1 MLKPAVSLNDLAKNP
16 ALHPR
21 NKHNGLYDF
30 GQLILASSPFAPFVK
45 TNAHGN
51 ASIDFADAAA
61 VKALNAALLNFYY
74 GITAWD
80 IPAGYLCPPIPGR
93 ADYLHYLADLLAAGN
108 GDVIPTGQQVHVL
121 DIGVGANSI
130 YPLIGQHEYGWRFV
144 GAEIDPVAFRNA
156 QRIVETNAL
165 SASIDLRLQRAP
177 AFIFKGIIQRD
188 ERFEITMCNPP
199 FHASSQEANAAARRK
214 LQGLGKKTTQ
224 APKAAKRHAPPA
236 LNFGG
241 QAAELYCLG
250 GESAFIARMV
260 MESKQFA
267 AQCLWFTTLVSKA
280 TTLPG
285 VYRELKKAGAL
296 QIRTIDMAQGQKKS
310 RIVAWTF
317 LNANHHATW
326 RTKHWQGMGRPNQP
340 V

>member
-1 MLKPAVSLNDLAKNP
+1 MINQAVSLNNLAKKP
-16 ALHPR
+16 ALHAR

-30 GQLILASSPFAPFVK
+30 GQLIFASPPFAQFVK

-61 VKALNAALLNFYY
+61 VKALNAALLHCYY

-80 IPAGYLCPPIPGR
+80 IPADYLCPPIPGR
-93 ADYLHYLADLLAAGN
+93 ADYLHYVADLLAAGN
-108 GDVIPTGQQVHVL
+108 GGVIPTGQQVKVL
-121 DIGVGANSI
+121 DIGVGANCI
-130 YPLIGQHEYGWRFV
+130 YPLIGQHEYGWQFV
-144 GAEIDPVAFRNA
+144 GAEIDPVALANA
-156 QRIVETNAL
+156 QRIVDSNAL
-165 SASIDLRLQRAP
+165 SASINLRLQRAP

-199 FHASSQEANAAARRK
+199 FHASSEEANAAARRK

-224 APKAAKRHAPPA
+224 APKAAKRHVPPT

-241 QAAELYCLG
+241 QAAELYCAG

-280 TTLPG
+280 TTLPS

-310 RIVAWTF
+310 RIIAWTF
-317 LNANHHATW
+317 LHADQHAIW
-326 RTKHWQGMGRPNQP
+326 RTQHWQGMGRSSQP
-340 V
+340 L

>member
-1 MLKPAVSLNDLAKNP
+1 MINQAVSFKGLAKKT
-16 ALHPR
+16 ALHSR

-30 GQLILASSPFAPFVK
+30 GQLMLASPQFAKFVK
-45 TNAHGN
+45 TNAYGN

-61 VKALNAALLNFYY
+61 VKALNAALLHCYY

-80 IPAGYLCPPIPGR
+80 IPADYLCPPIPGR

-108 GDVIPTGQQVHVL
+108 GDVIPTGQQVRVL
-121 DIGVGANSI
+121 DIGVGANCI

-144 GAEIDPVAFRNA
+144 GAEIDPVAFANA
-156 QRIVETNAL
+156 QRVVDSNAL
-165 SASIDLRLQRAP
+165 SESINLRLQRSP
-177 AFIFKGIIQRD
+177 AFIFNGIIQRD

-199 FHASSQEANAAARRK
+199 FHASSEEANAAARRK

-224 APKAAKRHAPPA
+224 AAKRDAPPA

-250 GESAFIARMV
+250 GESAFVARMV

-285 VYRELKKAGAL
+285 VYCELKKAGAL

-310 RIVAWTF
+310 RIVVWTF
-317 LNANHHATW
+317 LNANQHAIW
-326 RTKHWQGMGRPNQP
+326 RTQHWQGMGRANQP
-340 V
+340 L